1 MRRLDLAI
9 LLTFLV
15 SPAFSEPN
23 PGHHLP
29 TGIEQVVRE
38 RHGDSIV
45 HPVAGRTR

>member
-38 RHGDSIV
+38 RQPLTCRWRHLME
-45 HPVAGRTR
+45 R